1 VTLPV
6 VWAIGGIDPSGGA
19 GIYQD
24 LKVMSWSG
32 VHPMGIP
39 VAITAQNLDH
49 VREVMAVDPD
59 FILKMSSTLL
69 ERHSPRGVKVGLLP
83 KMALNAVIGIL
94 NDLDEDVF
102 VAVDPIFRFGS
113 GDAFLEESSFR
124 EMAHSIFPLA
134 DMVLPNI
141 PEAEAL
147 LGSPLL
153 PGASG
158 LLEGALKIRDLYGP
172 VSVYL
177 KGGHREGRVRT
188 DVFADQA
195 GCLVLDRHEVTIPM
209 LHGGGCTL
217 ASLLIS
223 EIVKSPDSPVRD
235 LLDAPRN
242 IFQRALE
249 WESSRPGDGRRTFER
264 FFSNPQES

>member
-1 VTLPV
+1 MTLPV

-39 VAITAQNLDH
+39 VALTSQNIDH
-49 VREVMAVDPD
+49 VREVLSVDPD
-59 FILKMSSTLL
+59 FILRMAGALL
-69 ERHSPRGVKVGLLP
+69 ERHPPRGVKVGLLP
-83 KMALNAVIGIL
+83 EHALSAVIGIL
-94 NDLDEDVF
+94 NDLDDDVF

-113 GDAFLEESSFR
+113 GDPFLDEASFR
-124 EMAHSIFPLA
+124 EMATCIFPLA

-141 PEAEAL
+141 PEAEVL

-158 LLEGALKIRDLYGP
+158 LMDGALKIRDLYGP

-188 DVFADQA
+188 DVFVDQT
-195 GCLVLDRHEVTIPM
+195 GCFVLDRNEVNIPS

-217 ASLLIS
+217 ASLLVS
-223 EIVKSPDSPVRD
+223 EIVRSPDSPIRD
-235 LLDAPRN
+235 LLDSPRN

-249 WESSRPGDGRRTFER
+249 WESSRPGNERRTFER
-264 FFSNPQES
+264 FFSTPYGD